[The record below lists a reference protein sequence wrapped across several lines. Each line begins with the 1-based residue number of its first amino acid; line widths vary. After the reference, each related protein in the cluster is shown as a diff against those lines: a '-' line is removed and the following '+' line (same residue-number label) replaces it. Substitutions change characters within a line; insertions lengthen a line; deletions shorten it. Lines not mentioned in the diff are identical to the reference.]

1 MDARGLLL
9 LLGCFGIPLYGFL
22 SDVSYLLQLGAKLI
36 SGVLR
41 RSSIFMEYIPK
52 LIQWGVK
59 GNVINAIDIAYTF
72 GFEDKLDPLG
82 LLTSFLKESE
92 ETLSKKIKGFKQ
104 TITVR
109 AAKKR
114 YLFDLKSVNG
124 CLKRHRFDPSKLV
137 PGWQFNVK
145 IMNLEQEIAELN
157 ELVCQEELAELVKK
171 IRDKKMA
178 QKRKIDE
185 TESSGCFSNKEMK
198 NSYFPNPWP
207 PHQQKVVNHVNNSNT
222 TLLEGGGA
230 GGHIYGYSLAPS
242 VLPAPVAGSIHEN
255 VVGSLPGPVG
265 GVAAMGGAGASKS
278 VQGGS
283 CAGVHGLNLVDSTPG
298 QIGSHTGQLGG
309 RFGDAIV
316 YDKLASHS
324 YAYRPLSYLEGSG
337 SMGLPNSVTVD
348 AYRSPPC
355 LEASTGLPSTL
366 LGDAYKPPSYLEAST
381 GLSNTI
387 PADSYRPLPYLEAY
401 TGLSN
406 PMPADAYRPPPF
418 LETYTGFPNTIPADA
433 YRPPPYLKG
442 SMRLPNTTSGDAY
455 RPISTWLP
463 NTKPN
468 NVAGGSS
475 TSDTYQFAD
484 TVPATEQ
491 YRSSGS
497 RAVDAVP
504 SAAPAHSSSYLYW

>member
-1 MDARGLLL
+1 MA
-9 LLGCFGIPLYGFL
+9 
-22 SDVSYLLQLGAKLI
+22 
-36 SGVLR
+36 
-41 RSSIFMEYIPK
+41 
-52 LIQWGVK
+52 IQC
-59 GNVINAIDIAYTF
+59 
-72 GFEDKLDPLG
+72 E
-82 LLTSFLKESE
+82 
-92 ETLSKKIKGFKQ
+92 
-104 TITVR
+104 
-109 AAKKR
+109 
-114 YLFDLKSVNG
+114 
-124 CLKRHRFDPSKLV
+124 
-137 PGWQFNVK
+137 K
-145 IMNLEQEIAELN
+145 IMSLEQEIAELN
-157 ELVCQEELAELVKK
+157 ELVCQEELAELVKD
-171 IRDKKMA
+171 IRDQKMA

-207 PHQQKVVNHVNNSNT
+207 PHQQKVVNHVDNSNT

-242 VLPAPVAGSIHEN
+242 VLHAPVAGTIHEN
-255 VVGSLPGPVG
+255 VIGSLPGPVG

-298 QIGSHTGQLGG
+298 QIGSHTGQLCG
-309 RFGDAIV
+309 RLGDAIV
-316 YDKLASHS
+316 YDRLASHS

-337 SMGLPNSVTVD
+337 SGSMGLPNSITVD
-348 AYRSPPC
+348 AYGSPPY
-355 LEASTGLPSTL
+355 LEASTVLPSTL

-387 PADSYRPLPYLEAY
+387 PADAYRPLPYLEAY

-418 LETYTGFPNTIPADA
+418 LEASTVLPSTLLGDAYKPPSYLEASTGLSNTIPADA
-433 YRPPPYLKG
+433 YRPLPYLKG

-475 TSDTYQFAD
+475 TSDTYQFTD

-497 RAVDAVP
+497 RAADAVP
-504 SAAPAHSSSYLYW
+504 SAAPAHSLSYLYW